1 MRSALEPVF
10 GAENWK
16 LWAAIILAALGFLLV
31 LSRGGLLFG
40 RPARAP
46 YRRGRFL
53 SANEKCFL
61 GALDEALGGGYRVF
75 AQVRLADLVIVEEKF
90 SEARRRAALNQ
101 VFGKSIDFVIVRAGT
116 LDPVAAIEVDDRT
129 HLLPARRDRD
139 VIVNTVFEEIG
150 LPLLR
155 VTAQQTY
162 SAAGLRKLLAAA
174 GMGGGTPEMASR
186 SWR

>member
-10 GAENWK
+10 GVENWE
-16 LWAAIILAALGFLLV
+16 LWAALIVAALGFLLV
-31 LSRGGLLFG
+31 PSRGGLLFG

-46 YRRGRFL
+46 YRRGRCL

-61 GALDEALGGGYRVF
+61 GALDAALGGGYRVF

-101 VFGKSIDFVIVRAGT
+101 VFGKSIDFIICQAGT
-116 LDPVAAIEVDDRT
+116 FEPVAAIEVDDRT

-139 VIVNTVFEEIG
+139 VRVDAVFREIG

-155 VTAQQTY
+155 VRARPSY
-162 SAAGLRKLLAAA
+162 SAAGLCKLLAAA
-174 GMGGGTPEMASR
+174 GIGGGTPEMTSR